1 MASRSLVVD
10 KHIADGQSN
19 SQQIP
24 LAYFYCSRDT
34 SEPQRADPE
43 EILRSIARQLS
54 SIDVD
59 LPIRAAAK
67 LKYRE
72 VRQQAF
78 DPPKLSPEESKQ
90 LILSLTDDNPAT
102 IVVDGLDECD
112 PDRRYQLIEALE
124 EIVQQSANVVK
135 LFLTSRDDGDIV
147 SHLADS
153 PNLYI
158 HAHDNSDDIKRFIDV
173 EVEQAIGK
181 KRLLGGQVSNHLKN
195 HLVHSLRVGA
205 NGMYV
210 ITLMAVTWNY

>member
-1 MASRSLVVD
+1 MASSSLVVD
-10 KHIADGQSN
+10 KHIADGQSH
-19 SQQIP
+19 SQEIP

-54 SIDVD
+54 SVDVD
-59 LPIRAAAK
+59 LPIRQPAK
-67 LKYRE
+67 KKYHE
-72 VRQQAF
+72 VQQKAF
-78 DPPKLSPEESKQ
+78 DLPKISPEESKQ

-102 IVVDGLDECD
+102 IVIDGLDECD

-124 EIVQQSANVVK
+124 EIVQQSANIVK

-147 SHLADS
+147 SHLADL

-173 EVEQAIGK
+173 EVERAIEK
-181 KRLLGGQVSNHLKN
+181 KRLLGGQVSIDLKN
-195 HLVHSLRVGA
+195 HLVHSLNIGA
-205 NGMYV
+205 NGMYA
-210 ITLMAVTWNY
+210 ISLMAVRWNH